1 MDTSKLY
8 NVYAQERGS
17 TKWNQAPKVLL
28 VSTYS
33 KQCAMNWQGSMT
45 AHNLLCEFVIEEI
58 ELPKQMLYPN

>member
-1 MDTSKLY
+1 MENSKLY

-17 TKWNQAPKVLL
+17 TKWNQAPKVLM

-58 ELPKQMLYPN
+58 EMPKQELYPA

>member
-17 TKWNQAPKVLL
+17 TKWNQAPKVLM
-28 VSTYS
+28 VSTYN

-58 ELPKQMLYPN
+58 EMPKQTLYPA